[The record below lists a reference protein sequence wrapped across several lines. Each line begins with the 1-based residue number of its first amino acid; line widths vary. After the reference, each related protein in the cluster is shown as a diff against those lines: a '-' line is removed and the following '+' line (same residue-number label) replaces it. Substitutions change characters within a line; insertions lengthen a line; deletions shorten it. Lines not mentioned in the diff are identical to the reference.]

1 MLQVACQSNFMCI
14 KTQATWYQVSW
25 SQQNY
30 EESVHYS
37 TPLSPP
43 PPFTFWGATQGSWD
57 ICGMYAGNAGE
68 SGWSQIFVE
77 NIIQQVITD
86 YAICIPYCEFLDLYF
101 PEIITFRLQL
111 TYYQF
116 YQMVWRA
123 AEAFSFSIYMPM
135 SGDCSTVNDL
145 YRASSNGPKFSYY
158 SFILRAF

>member
-1 MLQVACQSNFMCI
+1 MNVGQLNLVPRKI
-14 KTQATWYQVSW
+14 KKVLKTKKNKTMRNLYTIA
-25 SQQNY
+25 
-30 EESVHYS
+30 
-37 TPLSPP
+37 PLSSPP

-77 NIIQQVITD
+77 NIIHQVITD